1 MKSNMLKVGVFG
13 LGLLMIGQLSA
24 QGKKDKRHGAPNP
37 ERVMAHL
44 DTSKDGLISQEEAKK
59 AKRGRLSEN
68 FETVDGNSDGFLDI
82 QELTTMQ
89 EKRREKRSKR
99 EIKDR

>member
-1 MKSNMLKVGVFG
+1 MKSSIFKIGVFG
-13 LGLLMIGQLSA
+13 FGLLMIGQLRA
-24 QGKKDKRHGAPNP
+24 QERDGKRHGAPNP

-44 DTSKDGLISQEEAKK
+44 DTSKDGLISLEEAKE

-82 QELTTMQ
+82 QELTAMQ
-89 EKRREKRSKR
+89 EKRRAKRSKR